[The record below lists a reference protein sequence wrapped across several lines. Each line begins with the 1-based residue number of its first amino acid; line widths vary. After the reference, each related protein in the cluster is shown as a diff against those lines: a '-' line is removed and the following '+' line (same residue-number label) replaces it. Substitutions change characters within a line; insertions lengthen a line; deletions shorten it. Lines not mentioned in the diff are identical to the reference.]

1 MPVDS
6 CQGTSGF
13 PRLWDTRIPARDEEI
28 CPAGCLEPGM
38 QFLPLT
44 NTACKDCNQMHYA
57 DICQNVTEIM
67 EFSGNFRLDVTLS
80 NTRAGHPVPTDH
92 PGRHLILP
100 VENSDNR
107 GKAVSFLRPGKS
119 ENERILNTFQQ
130 LQVSFRPEIPP
141 KNWSWDFISR
151 QECSIVVL

>member
-28 CPAGCLEPGM
+28 CPAVCLEPGM

-44 NTACKDCNQMHYA
+44 NSTCKDCNQMHYA

-67 EFSGNFRLDVTLS
+67 VPCPVDDGTRDCCEVQSCFDPNNTALHCANSTWHPPAYLD
-80 NTRAGHPVPTDH
+80 D
-92 PGRHLILP
+92 LIAIQ
-100 VENSDNR
+100 NYFAS
-107 GKAVSFLRPGKS
+107 
-119 ENERILNTFQQ
+119 
-130 LQVSFRPEIPP
+130 
-141 KNWSWDFISR
+141 
-151 QECSIVVL
+151 